1 MVVKYSELYRV
12 WGGGGG
18 GGVGRL
24 FTKRI
29 TTKGAEE
36 KIVPVEGNV

>member
-12 WGGGGG
+12 WSVGGGGG
-18 GGVGRL
+18 GHL

-36 KIVPVEGNV
+36 KIVPAEGNV

>member
-1 MVVKYSELYRV
+1 MVVKYSELYRA

-18 GGVGRL
+18 GGGRL

-36 KIVPVEGNV
+36 KIVPAEGNV

>member
-12 WGGGGG
+12 WGDGGGG
-18 GGVGRL
+18 GRL

-36 KIVPVEGNV
+36 KIVPAEGNV

>member
-12 WGGGGG
+12 WSGGGGG
-18 GGVGRL
+18 GGRL

-36 KIVPVEGNV
+36 KIVPAEENV

>member
-18 GGVGRL
+18 GGGRL

-36 KIVPVEGNV
+36 KIVPEEGNV

>member
-12 WGGGGG
+12 WSSGGGGG
-18 GGVGRL
+18 GRL

-36 KIVPVEGNV
+36 KIVPAEGNV